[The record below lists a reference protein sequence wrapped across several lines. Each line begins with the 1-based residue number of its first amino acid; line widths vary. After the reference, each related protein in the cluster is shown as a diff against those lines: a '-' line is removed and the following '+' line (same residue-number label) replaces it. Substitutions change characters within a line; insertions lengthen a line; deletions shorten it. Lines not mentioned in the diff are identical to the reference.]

1 MQLFMIACSWTAVWK
16 SSLPA
21 AVLLAAL
28 QLCEFS
34 HQEGS
39 WNSLTQ
45 ALTAVRSGPLI
56 LLSHILSHDLAI
68 KVLSCWPKY
77 KLGNKQSQCKV
88 LLCCTNCLALGARWI
103 VLLSSIESVSLVQIH
118 LCCKK
123 KKSISRLAE
132 QRDRCSLG
140 VIAQRSITWEKEVL
154 FVIGHW
160 GKRERGCRLYSR
172 SFPQRLQPQIHSWY
186 PLWDGG

>member
-16 SSLPA
+16 SSLSA

-28 QLCEFS
+28 QPCEFS
-34 HQEGS
+34 HQEGG

-45 ALTAVRSGPLI
+45 TLTAIGSGPLI
-56 LLSHILSHDLAI
+56 LLSHFLSHDLAI
-68 KVLSCWPKY
+68 KILSCWPKY

-123 KKSISRLAE
+123 KKH
-132 QRDRCSLG
+132 Q
-140 VIAQRSITWEKEVL
+140 Q
-154 FVIGHW
+154 IGWTKGQMFIGCHSPEIDNV
-160 GKRERGCRLYSR
+160 GKRGTLC
-172 SFPQRLQPQIHSWY
+172 HW
-186 PLWDGG
+186 PLGKKGKRMQVV